1 MKIKAQMYKEN
12 NYPERYMYQK
22 KLAGYAEYLLYQKKL
37 AGYAEYLLAGN
48 EKTLISCIIYLQQL
62 GPWKHNG
69 VCGTVCTRVCV
80 HACVV
85 S

>member
-1 MKIKAQMYKEN
+1 MYKEN
-12 NYPERYMYQK
+12 NYPERHMYQK
-22 KLAGYAEYLLYQKKL
+22 KLAGYAEYLLYQT
-37 AGYAEYLLAGN
+37 ELAGN

-69 VCGTVCTRVCV
+69 VCGTVCTHVSV

-85 S
+85 SSSQSVSFSFCV